1 MRLILTLSL
10 LLLLL
15 PAAAAA
21 QVDGLPTATTE
32 PATDVQRTSAT
43 LNGTVD
49 PNDAATTYRF
59 EYGTTAALGQAT
71 PEQDAGSGGDPVPAE
86 AALDG
91 LSPDTTYHYEL
102 VATNTN
108 GTTRGG
114 VKTFRTEQAPRAP
127 GVTRTGTAQNGPD
140 SAIVRS
146 TIDPNGAETTYQFE
160 YGRTRSFGSRTPDR
174 TLAEGETGVDV
185 TETLAGLQPFRR
197 YYFRLVAT
205 NSAGTSRSQTRSLV
219 TARQP
224 TAITLD
230 VDGRTP
236 WGEGIEVFGQVSGA
250 GINGIPVGLERQEFD
265 FTGPFSS
272 VGTPFPV
279 RADGRGRFRIFVPS
293 LFATT
298 RLRAITHTAVQ
309 VISEPVTA
317 PVTVVVGARQSPEA
331 QARADPRLR
340 AARGPER
347 ARGAPAPDPD
357 GALDVREGRRR
368 LPARREPLALRVQ
381 RQARAQGPALPRAG
395 VPPRRGRAL
404 PGQQP
409 LGEGAQAEGQEEAPA
424 LAPRSACSEGTSQRA
439 PSGGSVTS
447 AENGCECQPIGSACT
462 PPRLPTSEPP

>member
-317 PVTVVVGARQSPEA
+317 PVTVVVGAAS
-331 QARADPRLR
+331 RLKR
-340 AARGPER
+340 KR
-347 ARGAPAPDPD
+347 ARIRGSVRPAVPN
-357 GALDVREGRRR
+357 GRAVLQRR
-368 LPARREPLALRVQ
+368 TRTGRWTFVK
-381 RQARAQGPALPRAG
+381 GAG
-395 VPPRRGRAL
+395 VF
-404 PGQQP
+404 P
-409 LGEGAQAEGQEEAPA
+409 LGESRSRYAFSVKRARKARRYRVRVFPRDAGAHYPA
-424 LAPRSACSEGTSQRA
+424 SSRSVKVPKLKVKKKR
-439 PSGGSVTS
+439 
-447 AENGCECQPIGSACT
+447 
-462 PPRLPTSEPP
+462 RR